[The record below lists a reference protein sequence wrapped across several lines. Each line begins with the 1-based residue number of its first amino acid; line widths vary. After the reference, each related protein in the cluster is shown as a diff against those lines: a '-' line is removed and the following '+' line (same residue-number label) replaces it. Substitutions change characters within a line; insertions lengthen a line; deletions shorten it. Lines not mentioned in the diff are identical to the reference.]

1 MKLLKALFGKPEPL
15 LPPAVIPVATKY
27 HCIRFMTDRGE
38 QIGMLLTQEEFETGV
53 NRWVQ
58 NVSTMP
64 INEEVDE
71 GGVI

>member
-1 MKLLKALFGKPEPL
+1 MRFLKALFGKPEPL
-15 LPPAVIPVATKY
+15 PPPAKIPTKY
-27 HCIRFMTDRGE
+27 HCIRFMTERGE

-64 INEEVDE
+64 INEEIDE
-71 GGVI
+71 EGVI